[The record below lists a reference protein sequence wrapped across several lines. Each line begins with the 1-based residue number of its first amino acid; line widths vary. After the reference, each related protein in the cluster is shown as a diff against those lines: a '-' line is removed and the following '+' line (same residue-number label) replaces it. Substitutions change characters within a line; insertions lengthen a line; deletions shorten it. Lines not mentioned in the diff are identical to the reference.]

1 VETGLHTKMQPRIAA
16 MIIPAD
22 VADASDHD
30 ERLTAMLA
38 RNRIAPSRPIWLIG
52 ASRKPEE
59 PFIGTR

>member
-1 VETGLHTKMQPRIAA
+1 MQPRIAA

-22 VADASDHD
+22 VADACDHD

-38 RNRIAPSRPIWLIG
+38 RNRIAPSRPIWLI
-52 ASRKPEE
+52 APRKPEE

>member
-38 RNRIAPSRPIWLIG
+38 RNRIAPSQPIWLI
-52 ASRKPEE
+52 APRKPEE